1 MAVKDETGETR
12 AFDTSVNVYNVIK
25 LDVHLANGTDGDL
38 LLTDLNKS
46 GEATQGIVTG
56 DKAVFVLE
64 VRDRFS
70 KK

>member
-1 MAVKDETGETR
+1 MTVKDETGETR
-12 AFDTSVNVYNVIK
+12 EFSTLVNVNNVIK
-25 LDVHLANGTDGDL
+25 LDFHLANGTDGDL